1 MAAKT
6 LRAKDPNLACHR
18 MVQHLAEMGGA
29 KDWKLDD
36 YDRVCLLFE
45 RAGGSW
51 ASLFDGSSDEIGRL
65 KEAVQVYGKRRAA

>member
-18 MVQHLAEMGGA
+18 MVQHLAEIGGA
-29 KDWKLDD
+29 KDWGDTELDK
-36 YDRVCLLFE
+36 VCVLFE

-51 ASLFDGSSDEIGRL
+51 ASLFEGSTDQLNLL
-65 KEAVQVYGKRRAA
+65 KKAVQVFGKRRKS